1 VILRYLLDTNAV
13 IALLSGPDHP
23 VSRRARA
30 HSPTEVGLSSISLH
44 ELYYGAFR
52 SQRVEHNLTR
62 VEGLLL
68 EVVDFDG
75 LDGRE
80 SGSIRAELGRRGT
93 PIGPCD
99 VLIAGQARARRLTLV
114 TANVREFERVDG
126 LSVEDWSDVL
136 DDSD

>member
-1 VILRYLLDTNAV
+1 MLRYLLDTNAV
-13 IALLSGPDHP
+13 IALLSGADHP

-30 HSPTEVGLSSISLH
+30 HSPTEVGLSSVSLH

-52 SQRVEHNLTR
+52 SRRVEHNLAR
-62 VEGLLL
+62 VDGLLL

-93 PIGPCD
+93 PIGRYD
-99 VLIAGQARARRLTLV
+99 ILIAGQARARRLTLV

-126 LSVEDWSDVL
+126 LAVEDWSGDVGT
-136 DDSD
+136 SD